1 MKVLPQSLAA
11 DPDAL
16 ARFEREALAVA
27 ALSHPN
33 ILAIHDFG
41 TQDGTAYAV
50 TELLEGETLRGKLD
64 TGPIAQRQAIDYA
77 LQVAKGLS
85 AAHEKGIVHR
95 DLKPENLFVSKD
107 GHLKILDFG
116 LAKKVEAVT
125 PEEKTS
131 ARDGLGPHGA
141 RDGDGHDGLHVAR
154 AGAGTARGS
163 PLGSLLARDDPVRDA
178 LGQEGVQAGHG
189 ERHDRGDPEGGA
201 AGADAVGAERLA
213 GPRPHRQALPG
224 EGPEPAVP
232 VRAGH
237 RLRALGGVVS
247 DDDGPSGVHV
257 VPRSAAA
264 ERRSPSPPAVVAVL
278 AAAGGSALAAPAP
291 RPRAPAAAGGVK
303 RIAVLCRSRTWALPR
318 TTTSPTA
325 SRMRSAASSRR
336 CRASRSSRAAARRPT
351 RRRPRRRRRS
361 RRSSPPITC

>member
-1 MKVLPQSLAA
+1 MTLAAGTRLGSYEILAPLGAGGMGEVYRARDSKLDRDVAIKVLPDSLAK
-11 DPDAL
+11 DPNAL
-16 ARFEREALAVA
+16 ARFEREAKAVA

-77 LQVAKGLS
+77 LQVVKGLA

-116 LAKKVEAVT
+116 LAKKVGGRRSGGED
-125 PEEKTS
+125 E
-131 ARDGLGPHGA
+131 RGDGLGPHGA

-154 AGAGTARGS
+154 AGAGAARRS
-163 PLGSLLARDDPVRDA
+163 PLGHLLVRDDPLRDA

-189 ERHDRGDPEGGA
+189 ERHDRGDPEGGS

-213 GPRPHRQALPG
+213 GSRPHRPALPG
-224 EGPEPAVP
+224 EGP
-232 VRAGH
+232 
-237 RLRALGGVVS
+237 
-247 DDDGPSGVHV
+247 
-257 VPRSAAA
+257 
-264 ERRSPSPPAVVAVL
+264 
-278 AAAGGSALAAPAP
+278 GSAVSL
-291 RPRAPAAAGGVK
+291 RP
-303 RIAVLCRSRTWALPR
+303 
-318 TTTSPTA
+318 
-325 SRMRSAASSRR
+325 
-336 CRASRSSRAAARRPT
+336 
-351 RRRPRRRRRS
+351 
-361 RRSSPPITC
+361 